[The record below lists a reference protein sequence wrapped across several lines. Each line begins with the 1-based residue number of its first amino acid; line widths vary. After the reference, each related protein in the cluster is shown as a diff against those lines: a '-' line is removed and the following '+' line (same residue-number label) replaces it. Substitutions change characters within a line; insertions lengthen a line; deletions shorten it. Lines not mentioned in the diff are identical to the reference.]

1 MAAAISSNPAPSKS
15 VTISSID
22 CPGNSSAR
30 ACSLAASSS
39 GRRTAY
45 SFAVLAGAGAF
56 FHRSSKGLN
65 FTSTPPYQT
74 TATGYYRPRGPS
86 ISAQSKPRPINLP
99 SSGNSPHI
107 GGAPNSTDGA
117 GGGAGGWRRNLSGVF
132 EYSSRALGLVWST
145 NRALS
150 ITLAV
155 LTLIAGVLP
164 AGVAYVGA
172 QIVDAVIHAADLHH
186 RAGTTY
192 LNNVVRYVALEALL
206 VAATA
211 MAQRGISLAQSLLRA
226 QLGQR
231 VNVMILE
238 KALTLDLTQFE
249 DSEFYDK
256 LTRARREASSRPLSL
271 VMRTFGLLQNAISL
285 VSFGGL
291 LVRFSPWAVVLLI
304 LAGLPAFLAEAKF
317 SGEAFRLFR
326 WRAPES
332 RMQIYL
338 ESVLARED
346 YAKEV
351 KLFELGPRFLD
362 RYRDIF
368 TRLYREDRDLTL
380 RRDAWGFGLGL
391 LGTAALYGGY
401 VWIAAETVLGA
412 MTVGQM
418 TMYLMLFRQGQ
429 SAVSAALSAVSGLY
443 EDNLYLSN
451 LFEYLEQP
459 VQGSSGTLTAGP
471 KPGDGIRF
479 EDVEFVYPDST
490 APALSHIDLHV
501 KPGESLALVGENGS
515 GKTTMIKL
523 LTRLYRPTSGRILL
537 DGLDLQEWDETVL
550 RRRIGV
556 IFQDFARYQML
567 VGENIG
573 AGDERA
579 FDDEARWRSAAM
591 QGLAAEFVEALPSGY
606 RTQLGKWFK
615 DGRELSGGQWQ
626 KIALARAFMR
636 NEADILVLD
645 EPTAAIDAAAEA
657 EVFEHFR
664 ELTRNRIAIVIS
676 HRFSTVRMADQ
687 ILVLDEGRIV
697 ERGSHDSLL
706 AEDGRYAKLFT
717 LQARGYR

>member
-1 MAAAISSNPAPSKS
+1 MAAHPH
-15 VTISSID
+15 V
-22 CPGNSSAR
+22 SSA
-30 ACSLAASSS
+30 AEQ
-39 GRRTAY
+39 
-45 SFAVLAGAGAF
+45 
-56 FHRSSKGLN
+56 RSDKS
-65 FTSTPPYQT
+65 
-74 TATGYYRPRGPS
+74 AWPRGFF
-86 ISAQSKPRPINLP
+86 
-99 SSGNSPHI
+99 
-107 GGAPNSTDGA
+107 
-117 GGGAGGWRRNLSGVF
+117 GVF
-132 EYSSRALGLVWST
+132 EYSHRALLLVWTT

-150 ITLAV
+150 VTLAA
-155 LTLIAGVLP
+155 LTLAAGVLP
-164 AGVAYVGA
+164 AGVAYVGSL
-172 QIVDAVIHAADLHH
+172 IVDAVIHAADLH
-186 RAGTTY
+186 RRTGVTA
-192 LNNVVRYVALEALL
+192 LADVVTFVALEALL
-206 VAATA
+206 VALTA

-271 VMRTFGLLQNAISL
+271 VMRTFGLLQNAVSL
-285 VSFGGL
+285 ISFGGL

-317 SGEAFRLFR
+317 SGEAFRMFR

-332 RMQIYL
+332 RMQLYL

-346 YAKEV
+346 NAKEV
-351 KLFELGPRFLD
+351 KLFQLGPRLLD

-368 TRLYREDRDLTL
+368 TRLYREDRDLTV

-391 LGTAALYGGY
+391 LGTAALYLGY

-418 TMYLMLFRQGQ
+418 TMYLMLLRQGQ
-429 SAVSAALSAVSGLY
+429 SAVSAALTAISGLY

-459 VQGSSGTLTAGP
+459 VGAASGSRRVGP
-471 KPGDGIRF
+471 LPGDGIRF
-479 EDVEFVYPDST
+479 EGVEFVYPDAT
-490 APALSHIDLHV
+490 TPALSGIDLHV
-501 KPGESLALVGENGS
+501 RPGESLALVGQNGS
-515 GKTTMIKL
+515 GKTTLIKL
-523 LTRLYRPTSGRILL
+523 LTRLYRPTQGRILL
-537 DGLDLQEWDETVL
+537 DGLDLQDWDETTL
-550 RRRIGV
+550 RQRIGV

-573 AGDERA
+573 AGDVRA
-579 FDDEARWRSAAM
+579 FDDEGRWRSAAA
-591 QGLAAEFVEALPSGY
+591 QGLAAEFVEQLPAGY
-606 RTQLGKWFK
+606 HTQLGKWFK

-676 HRFSTVRMADQ
+676 HRFSTVRMTDQ
-687 ILVLDEGRIV
+687 ILVLEEGRIV
-697 ERGSHDSLL
+697 ERGSHEALM
-706 AEDGRYAKLFT
+706 AADGRYAKLFT